1 MLDYLIRD
9 AKVIKNAT
17 KNKLC
22 NIILRFYK

>member
-9 AKVIKNAT
+9 AKVIKIDT